1 MKRVWACLGLS
12 MCLGVVPAGQPP
24 PTGMSPAVIIKTSLL
39 LDGKGGMLRNTSI
52 VVEGSRIA
60 RIDPNAG
67 PPTYDLT
74 AATVM
79 PGLIDTHVHVDH
91 HIMPNGRAWPF
102 GSREET
108 PRETAIYG
116 VAMVYQTL
124 MAGFTTVQSLGS
136 PDDKDLRDAVER
148 GDIPGTRVVTS
159 LGSMSE
165 RTGTPD
171 EIRQYVRKT
180 VEQGADLIKIFAS
193 KSIREG
199 GAQTMTDEQLRAAC
213 GEAKALGK
221 RSVVHAHSA
230 EAAKAATLAGC
241 TSIEHGAFVT
251 DEVFSL
257 MEECGTYYDPNI
269 GLVLQNYLEH
279 KPAFYGSGNYNDEG
293 FAFMEKGIAIVS
305 DTFRKA
311 LAHKKLKIVYG
322 TDATAGANGRN
333 YEEFIARVKIGQAP
347 MDAVVSATSVSAES
361 LGMEKRIGTIAPG
374 FDADIVAFDGN
385 PLQDPTAVR
394 RAVFVM
400 KGGRVFKNV
409 NVKSPGRGAT
419 P

>member
-1 MKRVWACLGLS
+1 MQAALS
-12 MCLGVVPAGQPP
+12 A
-24 PTGMSPAVIIKTSLL
+24 
-39 LDGKGGMLRNTSI
+39 
-52 VVEGSRIA
+52 IA
-60 RIDPNAG
+60 RGD
-67 PPTYDLT
+67 Y
-74 AATVM
+74 AA
-79 PGLIDTHVHVDH
+79 
-91 HIMPNGRAWPF
+91 A
-102 GSREET
+102 
-108 PRETAIYG
+108 
-116 VAMVYQTL
+116 
-124 MAGFTTVQSLGS
+124 
-136 PDDKDLRDAVER
+136 RDALVVAWR
-148 GDIPGTRVVTS
+148 KRRSPVIADAIDVLDPLAPDAVSAQLAAIVTPRVVTS

-180 VEQGADLIKIFAS
+180 VDQGADLIKIFAS

-257 MEECGTYYDPNI
+257 MEERGTYYDPNV

-347 MDAVVSATSVSAES
+347 MAAVVSATSVSAES

-400 KGGRVFKNV
+400 KGGKVFENLA
-409 NVKSPGRGAT
+409 RGTKAAGART
-419 P
+419 APTGGQ

>member
-1 MKRVWACLGLS
+1 
-12 MCLGVVPAGQPP
+12 
-24 PTGMSPAVIIKTSLL
+24 
-39 LDGKGGMLRNTSI
+39 
-52 VVEGSRIA
+52 
-60 RIDPNAG
+60 
-67 PPTYDLT
+67 
-74 AATVM
+74 
-79 PGLIDTHVHVDH
+79 
-91 HIMPNGRAWPF
+91 
-102 GSREET
+102 
-108 PRETAIYG
+108 
-116 VAMVYQTL
+116 
-124 MAGFTTVQSLGS
+124 
-136 PDDKDLRDAVER
+136 
-148 GDIPGTRVVTS
+148 
-159 LGSMSE
+159 
-165 RTGTPD
+165 
-171 EIRQYVRKT
+171 
-180 VEQGADLIKIFAS
+180 
-193 KSIREG
+193 
-199 GAQTMTDEQLRAAC
+199 
-213 GEAKALGK
+213 
-221 RSVVHAHSA
+221 
-230 EAAKAATLAGC
+230 
-241 TSIEHGAFVT
+241 
-251 DEVFSL
+251 
-257 MEECGTYYDPNI
+257 MEERGTYYDPNI